1 MDTDNRYTRIT
12 LRIPKELHSLLTD
25 EAEKTSK
32 SLNAEIVARLER
44 SIESDRIGLT
54 RDAIDT
60 LGLQS
65 ILTLT
70 LLEGLDTSEFTDSQ
84 LMAVDGLRQV
94 SERISTRMRLN
105 KTGDKLIGYNSE

>member
-1 MDTDNRYTRIT
+1 MSREDSQFKLRMPAELREAVEESARTSNR
-12 LRIPKELHSLLTD
+12 
-25 EAEKTSK
+25 
-32 SLNAEIVARLER
+32 SLNAEIIARLER

-65 ILTLT
+65 LLTLT
-70 LLEGLDTSEFTDSQ
+70 LLEGLDTSKFTDSQ

-94 SERISTRMRLN
+94 SDRIAKRMRLN
-105 KTGDKLIGYNSE
+105 KSGEKLISYNEEQ